1 MLTSKTKFEEILN
14 LAPEWR
20 PVLERLDGAD
30 NKASAPS
37 LVALFQELGAPAI
50 YSKASSLD
58 KEKGNFVSLVR
69 DYYYQPLFQKMLRC
83 NQNLKRFWAQRRVDR
98 DSQEHNCISLSVEL
112 AQKMATALE
121 KQLTEGN
128 EDGFKVILPAY
139 AQRSVYNAV
148 VDYVRKEW
156 QWEKDTLQDLNL
168 DPNQIDPRTAVADEI
183 EYSPEQ
189 KALSGEQVGQLNQ
202 VRSHLSR
209 MLGNPEYSQEALVV
223 VDCMFGLG
231 LTPSSKTGLEMTMRE
246 CCDVLNLPGET
257 QARKIARCQVL
268 LDKGLDLIREMIR
281 SDMPGIA
288 QAWQAD
294 ININSASRR
303 ELNHQLGLTEGEVD
317 RLIKNR
323 QYYSIDE
330 LIDKKIVKA
339 ERIADIQERGGVAAF
354 IPVDLNQATRRDITD
369 IVGLSKE
376 QAKKVVDE
384 RPFASIEELL
394 TRGIADKFM
403 LARFVEN
410 GAVVGGGLK
419 SLNKVDLNK
428 AEQESL
434 LGLGLSAE
442 DCERLV
448 RARPFETW
456 VEVERFLGLETDA
469 KSGIGATLRE
479 KACLFPGS
487 S

>member
-20 PVLERLDGAD
+20 PVLERLDGSD
-30 NKASAPS
+30 SKASAPS
-37 LVALFQELGAPAI
+37 LVGLFQELGAPAI

-112 AQKMATALE
+112 AHKMATALE
-121 KQLTEGN
+121 KQLAEGN

-168 DPNQIDPRTAVADEI
+168 DPNQIDPRVAVADEI
-183 EYSPEQ
+183 EYSPEH

-202 VRSHLSR
+202 VRGHLSR

-231 LTPSSKTGLEMTMRE
+231 LTPTSKTGLEMTMRE

-323 QYYSIDE
+323 QYYSMDE

-339 ERIADIQERGGVAAF
+339 ERIAEIQERGGVAAF

-369 IVGLSKE
+369 IVGLTKE

-410 GAVVGGGLK
+410 GAVVGGGQR

-434 LGLGLSAE
+434 LSLGLSKE
-442 DCERLV
+442 DCQRLV

-456 VEVERFLGLETDA
+456 IEVERFLGLETAA

-479 KACLFPGS
+479 KACLFSGS